1 VNGAPNGERKELSD
15 LEAKRL
21 ADYVANRLTVE
32 ERRAVEQEI
41 LASPAMAAALY
52 EDLGTL
58 EMLDE
63 AKAHASAAAVEPV
76 SSSGRVSPR
85 WWRPRLALSL
95 AAVLALAILTPR
107 ILRELAPSEQS
118 GPGGDFRF
126 RSGAPASSLDAPAP
140 AADSPPRGLSPSGDV
155 AGAIP
160 PFVWTRDPAATAY
173 RLELRSE
180 DGGFACSR
188 LTTDT
193 ALVIEETLFPWSE
206 VSAATWVVVPLAGTA
221 ERPASD
227 SVRIR
232 IVRR

>member
-1 VNGAPNGERKELSD
+1 MTGERKELSD

-21 ADYVANRLTVE
+21 ADYVANRLAVE
-32 ERRAVEQEI
+32 ERRAVEREI

-63 AKAHASAAAVEPV
+63 AKAHPSDAAVEPE
-76 SSSGRVSPR
+76 SSSERASPR
-85 WWRPRLALSL
+85 WWRSRLVLSL

-107 ILRELAPSEQS
+107 ILRVLAPSEQGGS
-118 GPGGDFRF
+118 SGDFRF
-126 RSGAPASSLDAPAP
+126 RSGAPASSLDVPADAP

-155 AGAIP
+155 SGAIP

-173 RLELRSE
+173 RLELRSD
-180 DGGFACSR
+180 DGRFAYSL

-193 ALVIEETLFPWSE
+193 TLVIGETLFPWSE
-206 VSAATWVVVPLAGTA
+206 VAAATWVVVPLAGTA

-232 IVRR
+232 IVKR